1 MQIEEAKQHIEI
13 FKMALMSKQCLGEQ
27 ELEEYKL
34 CKSIDT
40 VLNELDKKDNY
51 IETMHK
57 EFDRLEGIED
67 NTSMLLKEL
76 VETKEHN
83 RQLGL
88 EIARLNNRCKKLDR
102 EAQSY
107 LEEMVGNEGL
117 KERTIKGLEFEIEQK
132 DKIIDLL
139 ADDLRYYE
147 GMGQNDL
154 FCFDTCNHCEYCDK
168 ELCKERIKEFYMKK
182 ASEEDDAVGR

>member
-1 MQIEEAKQHIEI
+1 MNNEIEVWEEAIK
-13 FKMALMSKQCLGEQ
+13 L
-27 ELEEYKL
+27 LEEF
-34 CKSIDT
+34 
-40 VLNELDKKDNY
+40 KKNGYSMLYIKYGDRNKANLKIEKAIEALTNY

-107 LEEMVGNEGL
+107 LEEMVGDEGL

-182 ASEEDDAVGR
+182 ASEEKC

>member
-1 MQIEEAKQHIEI
+1 MNIEEAIKKIKGKNI
-13 FKMALMSKQCLGEQ
+13 FSSEKTETGYDYMEN
-27 ELEEYKL
+27 
-34 CKSIDT
+34 I
-40 VLNELDKKDNY
+40 NEVVNILLIYVN
-51 IETMHK
+51 TMQK

-67 NTSMLLKEL
+67 NTSILKQEL
-76 VETKEHN
+76 IETKEHN

-88 EIARLNNRCKKLDR
+88 EIVRLNNRCKKLDR

-107 LEEMVGNEGL
+107 LEEMVGDEGL

-139 ADDLRYYE
+139 ANDLRYYE

-154 FCFDTCNHCEYCDK
+154 FCLDTCNRCEYCDK

-182 ASEEDDAVGR
+182 ASEEDDAIRK